1 MSALSFPSTV
11 SPPGAIARLVELA
24 LAHAAAEDRL
34 YLSEQARAVVRV
46 AGSAFGSGYESI
58 VDFGAATLATPAAAS
73 PLPLTDGHTQ
83 PPAGTPATLALAGQE
98 IGYQGVLQGAGSDAG
113 PAPGDPLAEL
123 DDAKQLVA
131 LDRLSRILHAI
142 NFFGTQRQGLLFLDV
157 HEQLLKSVK
166 YDHGRH
172 FSQVLLDLGLNPARI
187 VIGLPENAVAHRTFV
202 SYLIK
207 SYRSFGF
214 KVAGTLPNAGQILAV
229 PEIGRLDF
237 IKIDAASAL
246 RDGLVKPLVN
256 YAAHLNTPLVFKQVE
271 HEHQAAML
279 RQFDVRFM
287 QGALFAGRRAV

>member
-1 MSALSFPSTV
+1 MSALPSPSTV
-11 SPPGAIARLVELA
+11 SPPGAIAQLVELA
-24 LAHAAAEDRL
+24 LAHAAGEDRL

-46 AGSAFGSGYESI
+46 AGAEFGSGYESI
-58 VDFGAATLATPAAAS
+58 VDFGTAAAPANVLS
-73 PLPLTDGHTQ
+73 RAEGRAQ
-83 PPAGTPATLALAGQE
+83 PQAGTPATLALAGQE
-98 IGYQGVLQGAGSDAG
+98 IGYQGVLQGTGSHAG
-113 PAPGDPLAEL
+113 PPPGNPLAEL

-142 NFFGTQRQGLLFLDV
+142 NFFGAQRQGLLFLDV

-207 SYRSFGF
+207 SYQSFGF

-287 QGALFAGRRAV
+287 QGPLFAARRSV